1 METRVLAHPKKEKR
15 KDQKRL
21 LSRGDQGGRR
31 EWEAECWEREERK
44 ILKKNKVKNS
54 A

>member
-1 METRVLAHPKKEKR
+1 MQPGIPAHTRR

-21 LSRGDQGGRR
+21 LSKGDQGGRR
-31 EWEAECWEREERK
+31 EWEAECWELEERK